1 MDWLKKKPDTLEF
14 HLAHP
19 ELDASQY
26 IQAKRLKMG
35 REIAAHHRI
44 YLDTKQWLQLRD
56 VAMGRPRNP
65 IHSEIFSRLLF
76 LRSTKSVLC
85 PISSSVFMELM
96 TQSDD
101 ETRIATA
108 KVIDQLADGCC
119 CLPPLTLTE
128 RELMYFMIEKG
139 LGGKP
144 KQPPILHA
152 VWTKVPFVLGETMSV
167 SDELPADVMSAMQRS
182 FDDLFC
188 SATVEEF
195 VTQLGSE
202 GWERQIEEE
211 RKLVEQLSEGKTL
224 HANDHPTFHDL
235 LCAEIYGGLDSLRD
249 ILEEVMVQVARLS
262 GATGEVPD
270 FERKSGGQ
278 LLANLVTN
286 AFRHRKIGNQ
296 LPQIHI
302 HAALHAALRWD
313 KHRKYDPNDFEDI
326 RHATVALPY
335 YHLFCT
341 ERGLCHQ
348 ITQKLCQL
356 DKIYGTQVVS
366 SDEEF
371 LDCVQSIRRT

>member
-1 MDWLKKKPDTLEF
+1 MDWLKKKPDTLQF

-19 ELDASQY
+19 ELDASRY
-26 IQAKRLKMG
+26 IQAKRLKLG

-44 YLDTKQWLQLRD
+44 YLDTKQWIQMRD
-56 VAMGRPRNP
+56 VAIGRPRNQ
-65 IHSEIFSRLLF
+65 IHSEIFSRLLS

-152 VWTKVPFVLGETMSV
+152 AWTKVPFVLGETMPV

-182 FDDLFC
+182 LDDLFC

-202 GWERQIEEE
+202 GWERQVEEE

-224 HANDHPTFHDL
+224 HANDHAKFHDL
-235 LCAEIYGGLDSLRD
+235 LCEEIYGGLDALRD
-249 ILEEVMVQVARLS
+249 ILEEVMIQVAQLS
-262 GATGEVPD
+262 GATGEVSD
-270 FERKSGGQ
+270 SERKSGGQ

-286 AFRHRKIGNQ
+286 AFRHRRIGNE

-313 KHRKYDPNDFEDI
+313 KNRKYDPNDFEDI

-335 YHLFCT
+335 YDLFCT

-348 ITQKLCQL
+348 ITQKLLQL
-356 DKIYGTQVVS
+356 DKIYGTKVVS
-366 SDEEF
+366 SDQEF
-371 LDCVQSIRRT
+371 LAYMNSFFVT